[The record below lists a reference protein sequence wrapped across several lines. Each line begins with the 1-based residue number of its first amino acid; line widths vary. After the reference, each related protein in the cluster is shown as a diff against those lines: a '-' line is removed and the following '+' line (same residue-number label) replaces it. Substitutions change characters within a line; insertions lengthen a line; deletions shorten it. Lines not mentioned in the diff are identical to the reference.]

1 MLFPEDYP
9 RRPEPLPRAI
19 AEQIMTQVEAPANLD
34 RWDSPAYQLITLILI
49 RCGLRITDAVRTGD
63 DCITFDA
70 DGSPY
75 LHYYN
80 HKMKRQ
86 ALVPIDEELHAL
98 ITAQLQRNLDR
109 WPAGIPVLSPRPTA
123 NLDGARPLSGRTYRG
138 ALRRWLE
145 RCEIRDEYGRPV
157 HLTPH
162 QWRHTLGNRLINR
175 DVPQHVVQKIL
186 DHDSPGMT
194 ARYARLHDTT
204 VRRHWENARK
214 VNIAGDTVTLDPAGQ
229 VADAAWAK
237 QRLPRAPPA
246 PPPPP
251 RGPPH
256 PPPAPAPPPAAP
268 PRHELTRVKAVK
280 ALHDLQRQGVP
291 VTFGVVAATAGVSR
305 SWLYRQADLR
315 QQIDQLRQTEPAS
328 TSHAAEGATQ
338 SSGASLRARLNHAL
352 ERNRQLADD
361 NARLRSQLAQ
371 ALGEQRQ
378 PPPQVA
384 RQRYSRH
391 ASTTIGPC

>member
-1 MLFPEDYP
+1 MP
-9 RRPEPLPRAI
+9 
-19 AEQIMTQVEAPANLD
+19 AE
-34 RWDSPAYQLITLILI
+34 
-49 RCGLRITDAVRTGD
+49 
-63 DCITFDA
+63 
-70 DGSPY
+70 
-75 LHYYN
+75 
-80 HKMKRQ
+80 
-86 ALVPIDEELHAL
+86 
-98 ITAQLQRNLDR
+98 
-109 WPAGIPVLSPRPTA
+109 
-123 NLDGARPLSGRTYRG
+123 
-138 ALRRWLE
+138 
-145 RCEIRDEYGRPV
+145 
-157 HLTPH
+157 
-162 QWRHTLGNRLINR
+162 
-175 DVPQHVVQKIL
+175 
-186 DHDSPGMT
+186 
-194 ARYARLHDTT
+194 
-204 VRRHWENARK
+204 
-214 VNIAGDTVTLDPAGQ
+214 
-229 VADAAWAK
+229 
-237 QRLPRAPPA
+237 
-246 PPPPP
+246 
-251 RGPPH
+251 
-256 PPPAPAPPPAAP
+256 PAAGP
-268 PRHELTRVKAVK
+268 NTAGLTAAARTRHELTRVKAVK